1 MLYFDAHLDLAWNGV
16 DWNRDLK
23 LEVAA
28 IREREKALNLKGKAR
43 GANTVSYPALRR
55 LVRYVV
61 RNGIFSLDATWTP
74 EPVPFDG
81 QTTGGSV
88 IVMGDWIVGATNS
101 VPATGPL
108 TVFAIFGTETLQVFS
123 SSFLS

>member
-55 LVRYVV
+55 GGVGLGIATLLARLHRSDQAPGFQVQGFNRYEDMAGAHGSA
-61 RNGIFSLDATWTP
+61 R
-74 EPVPFDG
+74 G
-81 QTTGGSV
+81 QLEIGRAHV
-88 IVMGDWIVGATNS
+88 
-101 VPATGPL
+101 
-108 TVFAIFGTETLQVFS
+108 
-123 SSFLS
+123 